1 MPASRLIPP
10 NTPKFISSRMP
21 SNRLLSEI
29 DSYVRAPLAVML
41 VIYIV
46 LMLII
51 LDYIRK
57 LESTGC
63 VCAADWRRDYINWY
77 VIIVLVWYFIQ
88 LIATLFGDLKIFTTI
103 TGYGFIPF
111 VIGIMTILFVV
122 LSYGYV
128 NRLKEEKC
136 KCSEAMGRTVLQIVT
151 WWYIVVWALIFV
163 ALLIGI
169 MSAMSVAFR

>member
-10 NTPKFISSRMP
+10 NTPKFISNNMP
-21 SNRLLSEI
+21 KSKMLSEI
-29 DSYVRAPLAVML
+29 ESYIRAPMAVML

-57 LESTGC
+57 LEQTGC

-77 VIIVLVWYFIQ
+77 VIIVLIWYFIQ
-88 LIATLFGDLKIFTTI
+88 LLATLFGDLTVFATI
-103 TGYGFIPF
+103 TGFGIIPF

-122 LSYGYV
+122 VSYGYV
-128 NRLKEEKC
+128 ERLKKEKC
-136 KCSEAMGRTVLQIVT
+136 KCSEATGRTVLQIVT

-169 MSAMSVAFR
+169 LSALSVAFR